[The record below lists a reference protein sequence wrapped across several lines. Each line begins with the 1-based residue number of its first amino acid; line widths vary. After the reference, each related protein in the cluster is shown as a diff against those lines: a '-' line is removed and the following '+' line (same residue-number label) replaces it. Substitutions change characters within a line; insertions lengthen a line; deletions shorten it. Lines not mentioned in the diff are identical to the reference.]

1 MESAAQMEVVV
12 AEEWGLR
19 LRDRVRRV
27 RGLHVLPLACE
38 WPDPLRT
45 SRRRAMSDGTIHD
58 PELEAELA
66 EEAYY
71 RFQLACDANAQDLT
85 DEEVDRLVAASEAM
99 VERWIYG

>member
-1 MESAAQMEVVV
+1 
-12 AEEWGLR
+12 
-19 LRDRVRRV
+19 
-27 RGLHVLPLACE
+27 
-38 WPDPLRT
+38 
-45 SRRRAMSDGTIHD
+45 MSDGTIHD